1 MDRIKRKRVVHDRD
15 ALQRRRAGILNWR
28 RPTAPPAPCKPEPAD
43 ERVTMLFLDLQKVA
57 AAKRRKLDPAQM
69 RVVQRLEQ
77 LTMRN
82 IAAHLSLRPR
92 GPVR

>member
-1 MDRIKRKRVVHDRD
+1 
-15 ALQRRRAGILNWR
+15 
-28 RPTAPPAPCKPEPAD
+28 
-43 ERVTMLFLDLQKVA
+43 
-57 AAKRRKLDPAQM
+57 M